1 MQLIKLRI
9 QNLRSI
15 VDTGEF
21 SVGKIFSLVGE
32 NNTGKSNLLRA
43 IEILLTA
50 GAAKLTPSDFRDG
63 NQSIVIKGVF
73 GNLTKG
79 DKNHWRAYLI
89 ENELHL
95 EKRLSIVDDER
106 TGRKRIDTEYHG
118 YRAEAT
124 PFFLS
129 LAKISTAFGER
140 PKWAEIVKENN
151 LPDYFLDPEG
161 KVNKAGYSK
170 ALTRYLSENEIP
182 YDPPDLSQTQALG
195 LQSNVIS
202 SLPKVYL
209 LPAITNYADEIDK
222 RSSTSTFRRLMGALS
237 ERLLNQDPRFNELQA
252 AIQTIRDLL
261 NSSKKDGALARISSL
276 GTIEESVAKL
286 LKRVMPS
293 VQGVALTVE
302 IEEFKDLFSA
312 GVSMSVHDGV
322 MTDVVAKGHGL
333 QRCIIF
339 TLLQSLIFNDRNLV
353 ADEIKSEDHESIILL
368 VEEPELYIH
377 PQLSKLFSDV
387 LVSFSESDQI
397 IYTTHSPIFVDAYEA
412 ERVAIVSKTELSGT
426 TIRCCDK
433 SAFEGLGEKKLFQG
447 FTRLTSAMNE
457 LFFARR
463 VLLVE
468 GPEDVVA
475 VVATLQA
482 TGQIAVRP
490 EELEWSVVSCGG
502 KEAIPFFQRIANAF
516 SIPYAV
522 LHDLDI
528 TEDMP
533 RDQKAIHTRSNSDIA
548 ALAKESPVYTYPV
561 KLESSLGITHHLKDM
576 YSTHR
581 YFSTPENISTEVRE
595 IITAIFRN

>member
-1 MQLIKLRI
+1 MQLKKLRV

-15 VDTGEF
+15 IDTGEF
-21 SVGKIFSLVGE
+21 NVGKIFSLVGE

-43 IEILLTA
+43 VEILLTA
-50 GAAKLTPSDFRDG
+50 GAARLSPDDFHDG
-63 NQSIVIKGVF
+63 AQSIVIKSVF
-73 GNLTKG
+73 GNLTDK
-79 DKNHWRAYLI
+79 DKNNWRAYLI

-95 EKRLSIVDDER
+95 EKRLTVVDDDR
-106 TGRKRIDTEYHG
+106 TGRKKIETEYHG
-118 YRAEAT
+118 YRAEPT
-124 PFFLS
+124 PWFLS
-129 LAKISTAFGER
+129 IYKISAALGER
-140 PKWAEIVKENN
+140 PKWVEIIRENK
-151 LPDYFLDPEG
+151 LPSYFFDSEG
-161 KVNKAGYSK
+161 KATKAGYSK
-170 ALTRYLSENEIP
+170 ALARYLSENEIP
-182 YDPPDLSQTQALG
+182 HDKPDLSQTQALG

-202 SLPKVYL
+202 NLPKVYL

-237 ERLLNQDPRFNELQA
+237 ERLLNQDPRFNELQS

-261 NSSKKDGALARISSL
+261 NYSKKDGATARISSL
-276 GTIEESVAKL
+276 GIIEDNVAEL
-286 LKRVMPS
+286 LKKIMPS
-293 VQGVALTVE
+293 VQGIALTVE

-322 MTDVVAKGHGL
+322 MTDVSAKGHGL

-339 TLLQSLIFNDRNLV
+339 TLLQSLILNERNLL
-353 ADEIKSEDHESIILL
+353 ADGTKQESHDAIILL

-412 ERVAIVSKTELSGT
+412 ERVAIVTKPDTGGT
-426 TIRCCDK
+426 TIRCCDS
-433 SAFEGLGEKKLFQG
+433 SAFDGLGEKKLFQG
-447 FTRLTSAMNE
+447 FTRLTSTMNE

-475 VVATLQA
+475 VIATLQA
-482 TGQIAVRP
+482 IGRISVRT
-490 EELEWSVVSCGG
+490 EELEWSVLSCGG

-528 TEDMP
+528 TENMP
-533 RDQKAIHTRSNSDIA
+533 TDQQALHVRSNAEIA
-548 ALAKESPVYTYPV
+548 ALAKGSHIYTYPI
-561 KLESSLGITHHLKDM
+561 KLESSLGISNHLKDM

-581 YFSTPENISTEVRE
+581 YFSAPENITEEVRE
-595 IITAIFRN
+595 IISSIFKQ